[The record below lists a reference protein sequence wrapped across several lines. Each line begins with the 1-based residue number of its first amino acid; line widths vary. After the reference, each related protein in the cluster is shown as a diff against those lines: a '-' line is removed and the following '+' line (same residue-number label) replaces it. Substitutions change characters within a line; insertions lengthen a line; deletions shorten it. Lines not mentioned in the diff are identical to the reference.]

1 MESKDY
7 QYTVMFERNETGGYT
22 ATVPALPGV
31 VTEGKDFEEAQVM
44 AKDAI
49 TCHLESLIS
58 DGEELP
64 MEGELAQIRL
74 NVKILVR
81 A

>member
-1 MESKDY
+1 MEAKDY

-49 TCHLESLIS
+49 ACHLESLS
-58 DGEELP
+58 LDGEELP
-64 MEGELAQIRL
+64 IEGELAQLRL
-74 NVKILVR
+74 KVKIPAV